1 MHRSAAEV
9 VRSVVERLTATARAA
24 QPPEAPV
31 AEETFQRLLRNVP
44 GMVFRGAADT
54 GRTMEMVSPGCR
66 ELTGFSPNEL
76 VWGKL
81 ASYGALIHPED
92 RRAVQDE
99 LERAIVANR
108 PYRIEYRI
116 RRVDGRE
123 CVVREQGQ
131 PVARERGGVLL
142 EGFVMDVGD
151 GTAGSILG
159 PEGLFRA
166 LGENYR
172 VGVFIIRDQ
181 RFDYVNARLAQIFGY
196 AEVEMLALPSVFE
209 LVHPDDREA
218 VTDHYRRRA
227 EGHSDGVPFEFRGV
241 KKDGSE
247 ITVESIGQRFVA
259 GRTTSVAGTV
269 FDVTERRREER
280 HEGEAEQLAAVG
292 RLALEVAHDLNNV
305 LATIK
310 GTAQTLLAERTGDEE
325 LTNDLQQIIAAVSRG
340 TSIGRQLMEIGTSR
354 AGGDEIVSLAQLVD
368 GLSPALRRALGE
380 KIDLRVE
387 LDPSVPH
394 ARIDPIRGEEILT
407 ILAANARKSM
417 PEGGALTIRVRE
429 GKLVPF
435 RAGMKEGP
443 YVVIEAADT
452 GNGLSTEQRRRVF
465 QPSLKSDRGLTR
477 LWRLAYDAGG
487 CVDLESTPGEGS
499 VFRVTL
505 PAAPQS

>member
-1 MHRSAAEV
+1 MHRSAADV
-9 VRSVVERLTATARAA
+9 VRSVVERLTANARASH
-24 QPPEAPV
+24 PPEAPV
-31 AEETFQRLLRNVP
+31 PEETLHRLLRNVP
-44 GMVFRGAADT
+44 GMVFRGAADA

-76 VWGKL
+76 VWGKVV
-81 ASYGALIHPED
+81 SYGTLIHPED
-92 RRAVQDE
+92 RRSVQDE
-99 LERAIVANR
+99 LERAIVSNR

-116 RRVDGRE
+116 RRVDGGE

-131 PVARERGGVLL
+131 PVSRERGGVVL
-142 EGFVMDVGD
+142 EGFVMDVSEGAP
-151 GTAGSILG
+151 GNVLG

-166 LGENYR
+166 LGERYL
-172 VGVFIIRDQ
+172 VGVFIIRDR
-181 RFDYVNARLAQIFGY
+181 RFEYVNARLAQIFGY
-196 AEVEMLALPSVFE
+196 TEGEMLALPSVFE
-209 LVHPDDREA
+209 LVHPDDAEA

-227 EGHSDGVPFEFRGV
+227 EGRSDGVPFEFRGV
-241 KKDGSE
+241 KKDGTE
-247 ITVESIGQRFVA
+247 VTVESVGQRIVT
-259 GRTTSVAGTV
+259 GRTMSVAGTV
-269 FDVTERRREER
+269 IDVTERRREDR

-325 LTNDLQQIIAAVSRG
+325 LTNDLQQIVSAVSRG
-340 TSIGRQLMEIGTSR
+340 SSIGRQLMEIGASR
-354 AGGDEIVSLAQLVD
+354 AGGEEIVSLAQLVE

-380 KIDLRVE
+380 KIELHVE
-387 LDPSVPH
+387 IDASVPH
-394 ARIDPIRGEEILT
+394 ARIDPIRGEEMLT
-407 ILAANARKSM
+407 ILAAYARRSM

-443 YVVIEAADT
+443 YVVLEAADT
-452 GNGLSTEQRRRVF
+452 GNGISTEQRRRVF
-465 QPSLKSDRGLTR
+465 QPSLKGDRGLTR

-487 CVDLESTPGEGS
+487 CVDLDSTPGQGS

-505 PAAPQS
+505 PAARQS